1 MKQLISTLGEILI
14 QVPVFIFEY
23 PIIVPFLHHTEEF
36 NLMYLLF
43 FSVWKQTKHHIYDKF
58 LKNRKYPAP
67 VRITYL

>member
-1 MKQLISTLGEILI
+1 MSTLGEILI
-14 QVPVFIFEY
+14 QVPMRLFFEN

-36 NLMYLLF
+36 NLLYLLF
-43 FSVWKQTKHHIYDKF
+43 FLVWKQTKHHIYDKF